1 MKKIVVSFLSAV
13 LIFTMGVNVFSSE
26 RMLMREEI
34 PVMEESDLI
43 AEGFVSLG
51 VLRGTGEGLEL
62 ARPITRAEAVAL
74 LMRLHPDVT
83 GAMGLPSP
91 EFSDLDGHWAYK
103 EVTYAKKLGLVEGV
117 GDGRFEPDRV
127 VTGKEFTKMLLSM
140 MGYDDVT
147 IDNAYELG
155 VKVQILDNN
164 FTKSVVVEN
173 LTLLRGDTLRIL
185 WASLI
190 GKTNDGVM
198 FYKKLIEKGK
208 YQEEDFSILY
218 SID

>member
-198 FYKKLIEKGK
+198 FYKKLIEKSK
-208 YQEEDFSILY
+208 RV
-218 SID
+218 

>member
-198 FYKKLIEKGK
+198 FYKKLIEK
-208 YQEEDFSILY
+208 
-218 SID
+218 